1 MRPVGGA
8 WPSTKMRPMKFTYL
22 FGIILAS
29 NALGL
34 LSTHR
39 GLRTVT
45 AAVSAACAIW
55 GLAKLLG

>member
-1 MRPVGGA
+1 
-8 WPSTKMRPMKFTYL
+8 MRPMKFTYL

-29 NALGL
+29 SALGL